1 MDAFGARGNVTN
13 ALGSDTLVDLRT
25 FSGGSGGAI
34 PILRGVLLAPSGV
47 ILHLSGNSRHNTNT
61 PVTTQTAAA
70 AGGIFGKHGA
80 ITGSLLPSTEVFTML
95 LNGHKNTATFPNVI
109 TASFSLTNEQQYFRN
124 VFNTDPKKIE
134 QAGHLLYTSYD
145 VHPNLAVVTGSGVVA
160 PGKYSKGEVTKE
172 DTAFLLTSSL
182 ARNVG
187 SSTVPNFEDFQDRFG
202 HAETPFIISQKYG
215 GSNKNLFK
223 VVALSAGSKSNTKI
237 KVSIDNITRINAT
250 SYPTFDLSV
259 RDFFDTDEEK
269 ITLESFRSLSLDPN
283 SPRFI
288 GRVIGD
294 LNVFFDFD
302 KETLSQKINVN
313 GDHPILI

>member
-1 MDAFGARGNVTN
+1 
-13 ALGSDTLVDLRT
+13 
-25 FSGGSGGAI
+25 
-34 PILRGVLLAPSGV
+34 
-47 ILHLSGNSRHNTNT
+47 
-61 PVTTQTAAA
+61 
-70 AGGIFGKHGA
+70 
-80 ITGSLLPSTEVFTML
+80 ML
-95 LNGHKNTATFPNVI
+95 LNGHKNTATFPDVI

-313 GDHPILI
+313 GDHPILSSYIRIVMTDSLKNGNIPVDAMPMGFRGPLTLNTSGSIMCQETDAATFAESDILRRVQQPPIP